1 MVMQQQWFQSIV
13 QLCESVVSV
22 FCAFDIPAMFLCMCF
37 GSSSGSI
44 TTSIVLLFN
53 EIVINA
59 HTWRAQLNYNMPIL
73 LNEKQFLMW
82 RQTMTSILGCVRV
95 FCGGIKMWTAAEAEA
110 ETKRIVCIAPKVH
123 ALPSD
128 RIHIWWHFHP
138 KKKTKGTSTAPLQTK
153 CAFVCNLVQWKK
165 KHTHIQI
172 KEEKR
177 TEMKK

>member
-138 KKKTKGTSTAPLQTK
+138 KEKTKGISIAPLQTK
-153 CAFVCNLVQWKK
+153 CTIELEKNT
-165 KHTHIQI
+165 HT
-172 KEEKR
+172 
-177 TEMKK
+177 